1 MDEKH
6 QQQSP
11 IIMDN
16 LINNNGENSSSKI
29 SSPLLDTG
37 QSEDPSICPYCN
49 KKFRK
54 PRVLDCLHS
63 MCEDCIIAQLDDG
76 RNNQQRNSK
85 NILNSFMELELEDS
99 VAGRRP
105 TPPGVICCSV
115 CNQETHIGNDPMFVN
130 LMLLDFV
137 KIREYGFNDANDTGR
152 ICEACKSE
160 EKAVANCIH
169 CCSDLCPKCVQV
181 HRDMKMFDGHKVVM
195 FSEKDKLS
203 NQQECLLK
211 EGGME
216 TVKLAL
222 CNKHKG
228 DFELICP
235 SCDELLC
242 KQCAFEH
249 VEHNVSPLNDLV
261 FKWYKQSIHDL
272 AKQAENKGRTTL
284 DARSAI
290 PDRKFLLQQSYHKC
304 RDKIEDAFQFY
315 ARVIDEV
322 KLDLLASLDKNR
334 DEKEEHLDSLYQKID
349 MQTSRLQDALSYT
362 NNLLEKGTI
371 VDLCLNRKKIW
382 QQLKLLMHSMPDV
395 NEEVDLDFDIL
406 SQHEF
411 KKKFESVIGG
421 IKCRITGPPK
431 EPAIIMNALLGNSPS
446 NKLDTFDDFDNKL
459 KQQQQLILSSAINNC
474 QNLANNSSIDWTDS
488 SNLFTQHSNT
498 SSIIPSAIP
507 PTTNSGPGTIGME
520 RRQNRNSNGN
530 SYLSGD
536 SGIYSSASD
545 MTISSPI
552 QQHQLGGTPETFNMG
567 RFGIPESF
575 GSAFRAPATSLDS
588 GQQLDPGNLIFSD
601 NYFGN
606 TQSKIWSANYSTT
619 QNMFGN
625 FDANRPREL
634 MDSRFGL
641 NDFPPLGSD
650 PSGFRSRSSL
660 CTTPSI
666 DTFVPSMSIHQNY
679 QPMVAAGRHYG
690 SNSQQ
695 QIEMQI
701 LYTFCSNTLST
712 QDTFN
717 TPQGLA
723 LGLDNEVA
731 ISDTNN
737 HRCVIVDVKGTEEGH
752 VYYPKKVVS
761 LIRNRDC
768 RYIVLDRGTN
778 QQFNRLQLFKNS
790 GEYVCRLSLPCQI
803 DQVSVMTV
811 NKENEQLI
819 IVDNKNLVHAFEF
832 ETFNQLTLVRQF
844 SISGN
849 VHEPSDLGVYKGYY
863 YITDYKMHGVVVYTL
878 EGKLHRKFG
887 GLDTTPYPVGIDF
900 SKSGDVL
907 VGDSHGNHFHI
918 VVFNLQGQPLH
929 HYRCYQQKVSRCTG
943 LKINSEG
950 HIVTMSRQNSA
961 VIVFNTLYIPS
972 A

>member
-1 MDEKH
+1 
-6 QQQSP
+6 
-11 IIMDN
+11 
-16 LINNNGENSSSKI
+16 
-29 SSPLLDTG
+29 
-37 QSEDPSICPYCN
+37 
-49 KKFRK
+49 
-54 PRVLDCLHS
+54 
-63 MCEDCIIAQLDDG
+63 
-76 RNNQQRNSK
+76 
-85 NILNSFMELELEDS
+85 
-99 VAGRRP
+99 
-105 TPPGVICCSV
+105 
-115 CNQETHIGNDPMFVN
+115 
-130 LMLLDFV
+130 
-137 KIREYGFNDANDTGR
+137 
-152 ICEACKSE
+152 
-160 EKAVANCIH
+160 
-169 CCSDLCPKCVQV
+169 
-181 HRDMKMFDGHKVVM
+181 
-195 FSEKDKLS
+195 
-203 NQQECLLK
+203 
-211 EGGME
+211 
-216 TVKLAL
+216 
-222 CNKHKG
+222 
-228 DFELICP
+228 
-235 SCDELLC
+235 
-242 KQCAFEH
+242 
-249 VEHNVSPLNDLV
+249 
-261 FKWYKQSIHDL
+261 
-272 AKQAENKGRTTL
+272 
-284 DARSAI
+284 
-290 PDRKFLLQQSYHKC
+290 
-304 RDKIEDAFQFY
+304 
-315 ARVIDEV
+315 
-322 KLDLLASLDKNR
+322 
-334 DEKEEHLDSLYQKID
+334 
-349 MQTSRLQDALSYT
+349 
-362 NNLLEKGTI
+362 
-371 VDLCLNRKKIW
+371 
-382 QQLKLLMHSMPDV
+382 
-395 NEEVDLDFDIL
+395 
-406 SQHEF
+406 
-411 KKKFESVIGG
+411 
-421 IKCRITGPPK
+421 
-431 EPAIIMNALLGNSPS
+431 
-446 NKLDTFDDFDNKL
+446 
-459 KQQQQLILSSAINNC
+459 
-474 QNLANNSSIDWTDS
+474 DS
-488 SNLFTQHSNT
+488 SNLFAQHSNT
-498 SSIIPSAIP
+498 SSIIPATIP

-552 QQHQLGGTPETFNMG
+552 QQHQLGGTPENFNMVRDDTG

-575 GSAFRAPATSLDS
+575 GSAFRAPATTLDS

-666 DTFVPSMSIHQNY
+666 DTFVPPMSIHQNY

-695 QIEMQI
+695 QIEVNFTNDKEGTLNANLTYFLVPFDREPPMSSDHSNHRKTSENSIEMQI

-737 HRCVIVDVKGTEEGH
+737 HRCVIVDVKGNFLRFIGSSGTEEGH

-918 VVFNLQGQPLH
+918 VVFNLQGQALH

>member
-1 MDEKH
+1 
-6 QQQSP
+6 
-11 IIMDN
+11 
-16 LINNNGENSSSKI
+16 
-29 SSPLLDTG
+29 
-37 QSEDPSICPYCN
+37 
-49 KKFRK
+49 
-54 PRVLDCLHS
+54 
-63 MCEDCIIAQLDDG
+63 
-76 RNNQQRNSK
+76 
-85 NILNSFMELELEDS
+85 
-99 VAGRRP
+99 
-105 TPPGVICCSV
+105 
-115 CNQETHIGNDPMFVN
+115 MFVS

-137 KIREYGFNDANDTGR
+137 KIREFGFNDANDNGR
-152 ICEACKSE
+152 MCEACKSE
-160 EKAVANCIH
+160 EKALANCIH
-169 CCSDLCPKCVQV
+169 CCSDLCSKCVQA
-181 HRDMKMFDGHKVVM
+181 HQDMKMFDGHKVVM
-195 FSEKDKLS
+195 FSEKDKLAN
-203 NQQECLLK
+203 NQEGAIAK
-211 EGGME
+211 EGME
-216 TVKLAL
+216 PIKLAI

-242 KQCAFEH
+242 KQCAYEH
-249 VEHNVSPLNDLV
+249 IEHNCSPLNDLV
-261 FKWYKQSIHDL
+261 YKWYKQSIHDL
-272 AKQAENKGRTTL
+272 AKQAENKGRSTL
-284 DARSAI
+284 EARSAI

-315 ARVIDEV
+315 ARVINEV
-322 KLDLLASLDKNR
+322 KLDLLASLEKNR
-334 DEKEEHLDSLYQKID
+334 DEKDEHLDSLYQKID

-406 SQHEF
+406 AQQEF

-431 EPAIIMNALLGNSPS
+431 EPAVIMNALLGNSPS
-446 NKLDTFDDFDNKL
+446 NKLDTFDDFDNNKII
-459 KQQQQLILSSAINNC
+459 KQQQQLILSSSINC
-474 QNLANNSSIDWTDS
+474 QNLPNSSIDWTDS
-488 SNLFTQHSNT
+488 PSLFTQQQQQQTNT
-498 SSIIPSAIP
+498 SIIP
-507 PTTNSGPGTIGME
+507 TNQGPGTIGME

-545 MTISSPI
+545 NSVAPEKHLVFTDMTISSPI
-552 QQHQLGGTPETFNMG
+552 QQQQQQLGTPETFNLG
-567 RFGIPESF
+567 RFGISESF
-575 GSAFRAPATSLDS
+575 GSAFRTPSTLDS
-588 GQQLDPGNLIFSD
+588 GQQQQFDAGSLIFSD

-625 FDANRPREL
+625 FDSNRPREL
-634 MDSRFGL
+634 MDSRFGI
-641 NDFPPLGSD
+641 NDFPPLGTD

-666 DTFVPSMSIHQNY
+666 DTFVPPISLHQNY
-679 QPMVAAGRHYG
+679 QPIVAGRHYG

-737 HRCVIVDVKGTEEGH
+737 HRCVIVDVKGNFLRFIGSSGTEEGH
-752 VYYPKKVVS
+752 VYYPKKVVA

-790 GEYVCRLSLPCQI
+790 GEYVCRLSLPCPI

-832 ETFNQLTLVRQF
+832 EAFNQLSLVRQF

-849 VHEPSDLGVYKGYY
+849 VHEPSDVGVYKGYY

-918 VVFNLQGQPLH
+918 VVFNLQGQALH